1 MDTEQKKE
9 KKPRCPNGTVRNK
22 NGDCVKKPEAKEPK
36 PAKEPKAAKEPKPAK
51 EPKAAKEPKPAKE
64 PKTVRKRVTAAPKG
78 TLKKYAK
85 ILQER
90 RKCIQLQFERLA

>member
-22 NGDCVKKPEAKEPK
+22 QGDCVPKKEKGAKSPKSPKSPK
-36 PAKEPKAAKEPKPAK
+36 PAAKTARK
-51 EPKAAKEPKPAKE
+51 
-64 PKTVRKRVTAAPKG
+64 KTPPKG

-85 ILQER
+85 ILEER
-90 RKCIQLQFERLA
+90 RKCIQLQFGKLQ

>member
-22 NGDCVKKPEAKEPK
+22 NGDCVKKPE
-36 PAKEPKAAKEPKPAK
+36 
-51 EPKAAKEPKPAKE
+51 AKEPKPAKE

-90 RKCIQLQFERLA
+90 RKCIQLQFERLV

>member
-22 NGDCVKKPEAKEPK
+22 NGECVKKPEPKAPKAKTSPK
-36 PAKEPKAAKEPKPAK
+36 P
-51 EPKAAKEPKPAKE
+51 KE
-64 PKTVRKRVTAAPKG
+64 PKTVRKRAPANG

-85 ILQER
+85 LLQDR
-90 RKCIQLQFERLA
+90 RKCIQLQFERLV

>member
-22 NGDCVKKPEAKEPK
+22 NGECVKKPEP
-36 PAKEPKAAKEPKPAK
+36 KEPKAAKEPKAQKAK
-51 EPKAAKEPKPAKE
+51 TSPKPKE
-64 PKTVRKRVTAAPKG
+64 PKTVRKRAPANG

-85 ILQER
+85 LLQDR
-90 RKCIQLQFERLA
+90 RKCIQLQFERLV

>member
-22 NGDCVKKPEAKEPK
+22 QGDCVPKKEKGVKSPKSTKVSSPK
-36 PAKEPKAAKEPKPAK
+36 PAAKTAR
-51 EPKAAKEPKPAKE
+51 
-64 PKTVRKRVTAAPKG
+64 KTPQTKG

-85 ILQER
+85 ILEER
-90 RKCIQLQFERLA
+90 RKCIQLQFGKLQ

>member
-22 NGDCVKKPEAKEPK
+22 NGECVKKPEP
-36 PAKEPKAAKEPKPAK
+36 KEPKAPKAKTSPKP
-51 EPKAAKEPKPAKE
+51 KE
-64 PKTVRKRVTAAPKG
+64 PKTVRKRAPANG

-85 ILQER
+85 LLQDR
-90 RKCIQLQFERLA
+90 RKCIQLQFERLV